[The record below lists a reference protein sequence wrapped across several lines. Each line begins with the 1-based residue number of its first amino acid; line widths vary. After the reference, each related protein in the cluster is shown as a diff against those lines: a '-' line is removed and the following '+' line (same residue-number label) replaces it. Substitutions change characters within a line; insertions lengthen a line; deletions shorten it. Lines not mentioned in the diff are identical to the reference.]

1 MAFRYESP
9 TIARA
14 ALALGIIGFGCI
26 CAMTGLAWNGRTVP
40 DALASI
46 GGGAVGA
53 LATLL
58 TTFTPSPL
66 PGGRRTLDADYQ
78 TTTVTTV
85 ESTDTSDTH
94 KEVPT

>member
-1 MAFRYESP
+1 MPYRYESP

-14 ALALGIIGFGCI
+14 AIALGGIGLMCVS
-26 CAMTGLAWNGRTVP
+26 AMTFLAWERTPIP

-66 PGGRRTLDADYQ
+66 PGGRRSAD
-78 TTTVTTV
+78 TPVVVSPPAEEGPVTMTQV
-85 ESTDTSDTH
+85 R
-94 KEVPT
+94 

>member
-1 MAFRYESP
+1 MAYRYESP

-14 ALALGIIGFGCI
+14 AVALGLIGTLCVA
-26 CAMTGLAWNGRTVP
+26 AMTFLAWQGTQIP

-58 TTFTPSPL
+58 TTFTPSPV
-66 PGGRRTLDADYQ
+66 PGGRRAADA
-78 TTTVTTV
+78 TVI
-85 ESTDTSDTH
+85 TDTS
-94 KEVPT
+94 ESAVANLR

>member
-14 ALALGIIGFGCI
+14 AVALGVIGGACVA
-26 CAMTGLAWNGRTVP
+26 AMTFLAWNGSPIP

-58 TTFTPSPL
+58 TTFTPSPV
-66 PGGRRTLDADYQ
+66 PGGRRAQDAAV
-78 TTTVTTV
+78 VTDPGDEGQSLTARSRF
-85 ESTDTSDTH
+85 E
-94 KEVPT
+94 P